1 MNNTLESK
9 SETYVRFKLAAE
21 LFTNDDV
28 RSLPEL
34 PVLVRPENS
43 ELSESSIE
51 EMLIAI
57 SKFRDKKNI
66 AISIK
71 PTTAY
76 FTEEC
81 LRRWFGWTDED
92 FTR

>member
-1 MNNTLESK
+1 MNNQ
-9 SETYVRFKLAAE
+9 
-21 LFTNDDV
+21 DV
-28 RSLPEL
+28 RALPDL
-34 PVLVRPENS
+34 PLLVRPENS

-57 SKFRDKKNI
+57 SKLRDKNNLV
-66 AISIK
+66 ISVK